1 MQKFCLNNIKS
12 FKQSEEIEMK
22 PITVFVERIVVERAV
37 FCVSQSCLPK
47 HFGKTPLHLCCFLA
61 I

>member
-22 PITVFVERIVVERAV
+22 PRICDDPEEDRRERIVVERAV
-37 FCVSQSCLPK
+37 FCVSQ
-47 HFGKTPLHLCCFLA
+47 
-61 I
+61 

>member
-22 PITVFVERIVVERAV
+22 PITVFVGNISGRHPYTFVA
-37 FCVSQSCLPK
+37 FWQ
-47 HFGKTPLHLCCFLA
+47 FD
-61 I
+61 